1 MRASASAPN
10 LHYPSEKPR
19 LEEDDRDEVADH
31 HGADGVEHKV
41 LDFGLSVEAPVRGE
55 QGVQD
60 QGEKEED
67 VLGDLAGLL
76 SGRGLNDLLR
86 GIRDVLGELGLRGGN
101 PRCWRG
107 VSGASAMGEVEVGVS
122 KGMPSYL
129 FRKRGVR
136 NRDDAG
142 DQKILLNCR
151 DRRSLPFRGPGR
163 HSRPARD
170 PRRESTPR
178 AYRPAGFGVRRGG
191 KVQGRLH
198 LVTRGALGTTEGW
211 FAAINLLCAG
221 STPFSRSRSRE
232 RELASSLSLKY
243 PITGDD
249 RADNRIR
256 CRRHINVLR
265 KIEAQRKK
273 RNGNSRCVKGEGI
286 DIRTGFDYSGDSRFC
301 SLYFVLKS
309 ETCVSYLRC
318 GQTDML
324 FDTVSEQFI
333 LPYTSIRVDID
344 ALYQLELPT
353 KRGALCNK
361 P

>member
-1 MRASASAPN
+1 MLAR
-10 LHYPSEKPR
+10 SE
-19 LEEDDRDEVADH
+19 
-31 HGADGVEHKV
+31 
-41 LDFGLSVEAPVRGE
+41 
-55 QGVQD
+55 
-60 QGEKEED
+60 
-67 VLGDLAGLL
+67 
-76 SGRGLNDLLR
+76 
-86 GIRDVLGELGLRGGN
+86 
-101 PRCWRG
+101 RG
-107 VSGASAMGEVEVGVS
+107 VSNGRGGSRSLEGDA
-122 KGMPSYL
+122 YL

-151 DRRSLPFRGPGR
+151 DRRSFPFRGPGR

-286 DIRTGFDYSGDSRFC
+286 HIRTGFDYTNNRLTC
-301 SLYFVLKS
+301 SLILS
-309 ETCVSYLRC
+309 LNSSYCHTR
-318 GQTDML
+318 
-324 FDTVSEQFI
+324 
-333 LPYTSIRVDID
+333 ID
-344 ALYQLELPT
+344 GYI
-353 KRGALCNK
+353 N
-361 P
+361 

>member
-1 MRASASAPN
+1 MRIVDSSRRIDREVSSRGQAFIFCYILPAAPQTFALPASPWRDRKKNASERERPN
-10 LHYPSEKPR
+10 LHYPSEEPR

-60 QGEKEED
+60 QGEKAED

-76 SGRGLNDLLR
+76 SGCGLNDLLR

-151 DRRSLPFRGPGR
+151 ESRSFPFRGPGR
-163 HSRPARD
+163 HS
-170 PRRESTPR
+170 
-178 AYRPAGFGVRRGG
+178 
-191 KVQGRLH
+191 
-198 LVTRGALGTTEGW
+198 
-211 FAAINLLCAG
+211 
-221 STPFSRSRSRE
+221 
-232 RELASSLSLKY
+232 
-243 PITGDD
+243 
-249 RADNRIR
+249 
-256 CRRHINVLR
+256 
-265 KIEAQRKK
+265 
-273 RNGNSRCVKGEGI
+273 
-286 DIRTGFDYSGDSRFC
+286 
-301 SLYFVLKS
+301 
-309 ETCVSYLRC
+309 
-318 GQTDML
+318 
-324 FDTVSEQFI
+324 
-333 LPYTSIRVDID
+333 
-344 ALYQLELPT
+344 
-353 KRGALCNK
+353 
-361 P
+361 